1 MSIDIVFSVYFWI
14 LKVTNRDQWKMS
26 GGFKG
31 IWKSASMLGFTHVM
45 EWTKRTGLD
54 LTKCHHVTNH
64 GHVVKKDFFFQI
76 FLEEEYSI
84 HLKMKDHKD
93 LIEEENI
100 GKIITKSQIK

>member
-1 MSIDIVFSVYFWI
+1 M
-14 LKVTNRDQWKMS
+14 
-26 GGFKG
+26 
-31 IWKSASMLGFTHVM
+31 
-45 EWTKRTGLD
+45 
-54 LTKCHHVTNH
+54 
-64 GHVVKKDFFFQI
+64 VKKDFFFQI